1 MGCHAPGFVLQLVV
15 GAGSWRQSEIR
26 WKKCIATRICC
37 AGSWSYIILISF
49 LYGIIIVSWSCKMY
63 FLQSAWLQPQ
73 PKTSKSTS
81 YKLCSVYIFQE
92 EYQRSHMCLLFG
104 YMIIYYIYIL
114 YTLGKGNWDLTGA
127 ANPTAMP
134 CMFSKGLLV
143 KGYKRPIQS
152 LIILAIQHPQRCLCF
167 HLRVWRDV
175 VAANIQDQQ
184 FWKGSMNLVDR
195 SSIFCF
201 LSYFV
206 VLCCICRTV

>member
-104 YMIIYYIYIL
+104 YMIIYYIYIIYVRERQLRPDRCCQPNGHAL
-114 YTLGKGNWDLTGA
+114 YVFKRASGEGLQGA
-127 ANPTAMP
+127 HSKSHHPSDSASSAMP
-134 CMFSKGLLV
+134 MFPPPGME
-143 KGYKRPIQS
+143 GCGGC
-152 LIILAIQHPQRCLCF
+152 QHSGPAVLERINEF
-167 HLRVWRDV
+167 
-175 VAANIQDQQ
+175 
-184 FWKGSMNLVDR
+184 GR
-195 SSIFCF
+195 SE
-201 LSYFV
+201 
-206 VLCCICRTV
+206 